1 MTQKIMRSLFKTKR
15 SFVYFFII
23 GLIFIGAS
31 GFQDKI
37 CMIDLRN
44 LWDPVKVCANPDKGW
59 YHHYYDNGTRNYLT
73 QSDAVLDSFP
83 GMDHLYLRLSWAHFE
98 PQEGQF
104 DWHWIDDVV
113 NHWFPKGYKIS
124 LRISCKE
131 TEETYATPKWVVDA
145 GAKGTIAMNMWCP
158 YYDDPVFM
166 AKLTAFHK
174 AVAAR
179 YDGKPWLSY
188 VDLGAIGT
196 WGEGHEYPAGNQP
209 SVATVKKIIDMYAA
223 TYKKTLVVSLDDM
236 AGYSRPQVDEEA
248 IAQYSESKGFSW
260 RDDTPLVV
268 GVPTPCPDGIMHPY
282 LFEDVYKRLP
292 TVLEADQ
299 GSSNQVGAW
308 LGQDGSRRG
317 ADLLLC
323 AMRTMHATYIGVL
336 ANKATWLKENPN
348 LTRQIANECGYWF
361 FPRSITIPENLTAK
375 STGTLKIV
383 WENHGVAPAYHPYVL
398 EIRIGNTFV
407 DTLKTSDCRTWP
419 SKGSKE
425 ESYTI
430 TLPSGLSAG
439 TYPVSVRLTDPRSG
453 RNVEL
458 ALKNNVRDAQ
468 RFYKLANVNIT
479 RSK

>member
-1 MTQKIMRSLFKTKR
+1 MKTSFQTRKITLILIGSLF
-15 SFVYFFII
+15 I
-23 GLIFIGAS
+23 GTGILNS
-31 GFQDKI
+31 QVT
-37 CMIDLRN
+37 DLRD
-44 LWDPVKVCANPDKGW
+44 LWNSDKVCKNPDKGW
-59 YHHYYDNGTRNYLT
+59 YEHYYDNT
-73 QSDAVLDSFP
+73 QSDATLDSFP
-83 GMDHLYLRLSWAHFE
+83 GMDHLYIRLSWAHFE
-98 PQEGQF
+98 PKEGQF
-104 DWHWIDDVV
+104 DWHWIDDLV
-113 NHWFPKGYKIS
+113 NHWVPKGYKIS
-124 LRISCKE
+124 FSLISKNADGE
-131 TEETYATPKWVVDA
+131 IYATPKWVADA
-145 GAKGTIAMNMWCP
+145 GARGDILENMWCP

-188 VDLGAIGT
+188 VDLGGIGT

-209 SVATVKKIIDMYAA
+209 SVATVKKIIDMYAS

-375 STGTLKIV
+375 LTGTWKIV

-458 ALKNNVRDAQ
+458 ALKNDVRDAQ
-468 RFYKLANVNIT
+468 GFYKLADVNIS
-479 RSK
+479 RRK